1 MEYQWIIDWVDDRIT
16 RQSKT
21 VIVLFLVA
29 TGVFVT
35 GLGAVETESGQEQF
49 IEDLPSFNALEDV
62 QRDFGASFSESTTT
76 TTLVQDS
83 RNVLSKPSLLRMLRA
98 LERIESTNGLR
109 VTDTSS
115 AAETVARTLDPEAT
129 TLDEQ
134 ITAVERATPREI
146 ERAVRRA
153 DERDPTVSTRLS
165 DDFEYRE
172 TAATATEATV
182 THRAGPGQGEG
193 GGGGP
198 EPGGTYPP
206 NRVERVE
213 FVVDGTAPDIEVL
226 GTPPDTIG
234 DTLLIVLPGALFF
247 ITLFLI
253 VAYRDPVDLVIGLVA
268 IVMTLVWTFGFLG
281 LAGIPFNV
289 ILVTVPPLLIAIGID
304 FGIHAVNRYRE
315 ERVEGKDIDT
325 SMRLTTNQ
333 VTVAFFIV
341 MGTSAI
347 GFLSNLVSAFP
358 PTQDFGVAATA
369 GILFTFLIFGV
380 FVPATKVWVDRLRE
394 RYPLPTVSNTPF
406 GSESS
411 PMGRLLSG
419 GAVVARR
426 APLVFTLLIL
436 VATVGGGV
444 YAADVD
450 SGFDPDDFL
459 PAAETPD
466 YLQVLPEPFRPPA
479 EYEYVQ
485 LDDFRDEKFQQ
496 DGQVLLYVRGNM
508 ERDSAL
514 VDLHR
519 AGADPPENFRSEG
532 RRAESQSVVTLIQT
546 RAETDPEFRRV
557 VRRNDADGDGI
568 PDDNLPEV
576 YDALAESA
584 GDERVDQFLSDD
596 RTSALVIYTVD
607 ANADNA
613 VVTAEARD
621 VADGFR
627 ADASPTGNA
636 VIFDEALGLVLET
649 VIDTLVLTFVGAIG
663 FLLVIYWILEGKA
676 SLGVVNAIPI
686 GITVVAVVASMR
698 AFGIKFNAINGSI
711 LALVIGLGIDYSVH
725 IVHRFVDEYDDPEM
739 DLEAAL
745 RRTVVG
751 TGGALT
757 GSMLTTVSGVGVLA
771 LALNPAVGV
780 FGILTALSV
789 FYAYLASVF
798 VLPSILVL
806 WVRYV
811 DAPAEEKLLS
821 TDRWAGL
828 PDTDSESDPDSEPRD

>member
-1 MEYQWIIDWVDDRIT
+1 MEYQWLIDWVDDRIT

-109 VTDTSS
+109 VTDTLS
-115 AAETVARTLDPEAT
+115 AAETVATTLDPEAT

-146 ERAVRRA
+146 DRAVRRA

-380 FVPATKVWVDRLRE
+380 FVPAAKVWVDRLRE

-621 VADGFR
+621 VADDFR

-686 GITVVAVVASMR
+686 GITAVAVVASMR

-739 DLEAAL
+739 DLKAAL

-828 PDTDSESDPDSEPRD
+828 PDTDSESDPDPEPRD